1 MELLGCYKIVKDI
14 FKLMIIHRAA
24 SVCIFE
30 QTFNELPGE
39 VDEVVL
45 SGYLVAILALSE
57 EIAKQPIRYMQLN
70 TLRISFNVF
79 DKYVMVLI
87 TKNEIKY
94 SETIQI
100 LQYLSEKFNEK
111 YLVHFE
117 QDFTGNITHFKNFA
131 LEVEG
136 LIQIETRY
144 FQYLQERSEK
154 LNDYFESIDY
164 KWTDLRDS
172 FYKKVRIF
180 GKWSVKHNMKF
191 DKSLEKTIL
200 ESRNQGK
207 KIENKEKK
215 KEKGHGWV

>member
-1 MELLGCYKIVKDI
+1 MVKDI
-14 FKLMIIHRAA
+14 FKLMIIHRSA

-57 EIAKQPIRYMQLN
+57 EIAKQAIRYIQLN

-87 TKNEIKY
+87 TKNEIEY
-94 SETIQI
+94 SKTLLI
-100 LQYLSEKFNEK
+100 LQNLSEKFNEK

-117 QDFTGNITHFKNFA
+117 HEFTGDITHFKKFA

-136 LIQIETRY
+136 LIQMETRY
-144 FQYLQERSEK
+144 FQYLQQRSEK
-154 LNDYFESIDY
+154 INDYFQSIDY
-164 KWTDLRDS
+164 KWKDLRDS
-172 FYKKVRIF
+172 LYQKARLF
-180 GKWSVKHNMKF
+180 GKWGVKHNMKI
-191 DKSLEKTIL
+191 DESLEKTLL
-200 ESRNQGK
+200 ESRNHGK
-207 KIENKEKK
+207 KMESEVKK
-215 KEKGHGWV
+215 KDKDKKEGNGWI

>member
-1 MELLGCYKIVKDI
+1 
-14 FKLMIIHRAA
+14 MIIHRVA
-24 SVCIFE
+24 SVCVFE
-30 QTFNELPGE
+30 QSFNELPGE

-100 LQYLSEKFNEK
+100 LQNLSEKFNEK

-117 QDFTGNITHFKNFA
+117 QEFSGNITPFQNFA

-136 LIQIETRY
+136 LIQMETRY

-154 LNDYFESIDY
+154 LNDYFKTIDY
-164 KWTDLRDS
+164 NWKGFRDGLEKNS
-172 FYKKVRIF
+172 RIF
-180 GKWSVKHNMKF
+180 GNWSIKHDLKI
-191 DKSLEKTIL
+191 DKTLKKTLL
-200 ESRNQGK
+200 ESRNHGK
-207 KIENKEKK
+207 NLEHKEKK
-215 KEKGHGWV
+215 KEKDSGWV

>member
-1 MELLGCYKIVKDI
+1 MVKDI

-30 QTFNELPGE
+30 QSFNELPGE

-57 EIAKQPIRYMQLN
+57 EIAKQPINYMQLN

-94 SETIQI
+94 NETLRI
-100 LQYLSEKFNEK
+100 LQNLSRKFNEK

-117 QDFTGNITHFKNFA
+117 QEFSGNITQFKNFA
-131 LEVEG
+131 LEVED
-136 LIQIETRY
+136 LIQMETRY
-144 FQYLQERSEK
+144 FQYMQERGEK
-154 LNDYFESIDY
+154 LNNYFQSIDY
-164 KWTDLRDS
+164 SWKDL
-172 FYKKVRIF
+172 KN
-180 GKWSVKHNMKF
+180 G
-191 DKSLEKTIL
+191 LEKRARILGNWSIRHDLKMDKTLKTTIL
-200 ESRNQGK
+200 ESRNRGK
-207 KIENKEKK
+207 KMKHKEKK
-215 KEKGHGWV
+215 KDNSSGWV